1 MRFGAARQTVSAL
14 LVSLCAVVSS
24 AAGATA
30 QPTTDSQ
37 KPAQTSAQCQ
47 NHDRP
52 PPPIDTSE
60 EPKPGQPSP
69 SALPVPQEPVGGTH
83 MGECGLVQ
91 PAGSPVPP
99 DIASAS
105 WVIADIDSGAVLAAK
120 DPHARERPASLIKVL
135 LAIVAIRELRPDQ
148 VVVGVA
154 EDAAQEGTK
163 VGVGPGGQYTVHQ
176 LLQALVMRS
185 GNDAAHALAR
195 ELGGVPNALSKM
207 NALAKEL
214 GALDTRAATPSGLDG
229 PGMSTS
235 AYDLSL
241 LVRAAMKHKEFAE
254 AVATKSI
261 DFPGY
266 GTKPGYK
273 VINDNRLLGAYPGFL
288 GGKTGFTDD
297 ARHTYL
303 GSAQQGSRRLSVVL
317 LRGERNPAPLA
328 DQAAKLLDYGFA
340 LTKTKA
346 KPVGQLVDKAPDVQP
361 KQDQANQP
369 SSTRTSEASQAE
381 ASQPLDTQR
390 SAFGTFGVPLVI
402 LAGLAVLASFALWI
416 RRQRAKAARA
426 RRAATV

>member
-1 MRFGAARQTVSAL
+1 MRFAARQTVPAVL
-14 LVSLCAVVSS
+14 LSLCAVVAS
-24 AAGATA
+24 APWATA
-30 QPTTDSQ
+30 QPTTAGQ
-37 KPAQTSAQCQ
+37 KPAATSAQCQ

-69 SALPVPQEPVGGTH
+69 KPLPVPVEPVGGTH

-91 PAGSPVPP
+91 PAGSPAPP
-99 DIASAS
+99 DVTSAS
-105 WVIADIDSGAVLAAK
+105 WVIADVDSGAVLAAK

-148 VVVGVA
+148 IVVGTA

-163 VGVGPGGQYTVHQ
+163 VGVGPGGQYTVRQ

-207 NALAKEL
+207 NALAKEM

-241 LVRAAMKHKEFAE
+241 LVRAAMKHKEFTE
-254 AVATKSI
+254 AIATRSI

-266 GTKPGYK
+266 GSKPGYK
-273 VINDNRLLGAYPGFL
+273 VTNDNRLLGVYPGFL

-303 GSAQQGSRRLSVVL
+303 GVAEQGKRRLSVVL

-328 DQAAKLLDYGFA
+328 DQAGKLLDWGFA
-340 LTKTKA
+340 LAKSSA
-346 KPVGQLVDKAPDVQP
+346 KPVGQLVDKAPEVQS
-361 KQDQANQP
+361 KQEGAAQP
-369 SSTRTSEASQAE
+369 GITPTSDAAV
-381 ASQPLDTQR
+381 AAGQPLDTQR

-402 LAGLAVLASFALWI
+402 LAGIAVLASFALWI
-416 RRQRAKAARA
+416 KRQRAKAARA
-426 RRAATV
+426 RRAAAAI

>member
-1 MRFGAARQTVSAL
+1 MSVL
-14 LVSLCAVVSS
+14 LVSLCAMVAS
-24 AAGATA
+24 APGATA
-30 QPTTDSQ
+30 QSTTEVQ
-37 KPAQTSAQCQ
+37 KSAQTSAQCQ

-69 SALPVPQEPVGGTH
+69 SALPVPEEPVGGTH

-91 PAGSPVPP
+91 PTGAPAPP
-99 DIASAS
+99 DIAAAS
-105 WVIADIDSGAVLAAK
+105 WVIADLDSGAVVAAK

-135 LAIVAIRELRPDQ
+135 LAIVAIRELRPDE
-148 VVVGVA
+148 VVIGTA
-154 EDAAQEGTK
+154 EDATQEGTK
-163 VGVGPGGQYTVHQ
+163 VGVGPGGQYTVRQ
-176 LLQALVMRS
+176 LLQGLVMRS

-195 ELGGVPNALSKM
+195 QLGGVPNALSKM

-241 LVRAAMKHKEFAE
+241 LVRTAMKHKEFAE
-254 AVATKSI
+254 AIATRSI

-266 GTKPGYK
+266 GSKPGFR
-273 VINDNRLLGAYPGFL
+273 VNNDNRLLGVYPGFL

-303 GSAQQGSRRLSVVL
+303 GTAQQGGRRLSAVL

-340 LTKTKA
+340 LVKSSA
-346 KPVGQLVDKAPDVQP
+346 KPVGQLVDKAPEVQR
-361 KQDQANQP
+361 KQDAAGKVSVTP
-369 SSTRTSEASQAE
+369 TSSGSAASAGP
-381 ASQPLDTQR
+381 PLDTHR

-402 LAGLAVLASFALWI
+402 LAGLAVLGSFGLWI

-426 RRAATV
+426 ARARAAV